1 MNKSNRSQVSSP
13 RSVGMTDSTLWSQL
27 TRLVALLK
35 DAVQLFP
42 DPNPSVDL
50 KLAFICKQSPRS
62 ADTFAS
68 ALSD

>member
-1 MNKSNRSQVSSP
+1 
-13 RSVGMTDSTLWSQL
+13 MTDSITWSQL

-35 DAVQLFP
+35 DAVQLLS
-42 DPNPSVDL
+42 DPNPSIDL
-50 KLAFICKQSPRS
+50 KLALICKQSPRS